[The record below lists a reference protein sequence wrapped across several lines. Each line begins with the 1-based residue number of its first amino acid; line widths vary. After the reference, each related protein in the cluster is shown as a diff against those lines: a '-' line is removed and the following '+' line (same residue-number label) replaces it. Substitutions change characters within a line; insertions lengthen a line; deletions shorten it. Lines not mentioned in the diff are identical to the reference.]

1 MIRFLCWLKSKLNS
15 VKSLVSQAL
24 IDTNISNEEFI
35 TIMKEKKKM
44 KKMRENVTNANE
56 KLEQINKIMRPNSL
70 NSKT

>member
-35 TIMKEKKKM
+35 TIMKEKKK
-44 KKMRENVTNANE
+44 NE
-56 KLEQINKIMRPNSL
+56 KNERKRDQCE
-70 NSKT
+70 